1 MSLFEGTM
9 LSIGEVILSFLSRF
23 FSDFFPE
30 LLGAGLGAYL
40 GYRYGI
46 RQERQ
51 MRNEEEKE
59 LKKETIESL
68 VQKMDYNFTILNDE
82 AIIVMNR
89 KTDRIP
95 YNINS
100 LSTSSYES
108 TVASGRFSLIS
119 PINQIYLSE
128 YYEQCKRIMNKVN
141 IIEST
146 FRISNEDIETYRK
159 EIIEIGNPLCDYI
172 YEIIYNL
179 KSELK

>member
-1 MSLFEGTM
+1 M
-9 LSIGEVILSFLSRF
+9 
-23 FSDFFPE
+23 SDFLPE
-30 LLGAGLGAYL
+30 LIGAGLGAYL

-51 MRNEEEKE
+51 MRKEEEKE

-68 VQKMDYNFTILNDE
+68 VQEMDYNSTILGDD
-82 AIIVMNR
+82 AVIVMNR

-95 YNINS
+95 YVVNS
-100 LSTSSYES
+100 LSVSSYES

-119 PINQIYLSE
+119 PINQISLSE
-128 YYEQCKRIMNKVN
+128 YYEHCKRIMNKVN

-172 YEIIYNL
+172 FEIIYNL